1 MKYLLFDK
9 VERNY
14 NFIVFKIDFICW
26 LKYMVFLKRI
36 GLNIDVFFFL
46 IEVYNEYMYEFVW
59 KKGILEMLCKLMLMF
74 NEVID
79 FLCLDLNNKSVVEL
93 ILGIMGFGKI
103 YYVI

>member
-1 MKYLLFDK
+1 MNYLLFDK

-26 LKYMVFLKRI
+26 LKYMVFFKRI

-79 FLCLDLNNKSVVEL
+79 FLCLDLNSKSVVEL

>member
-1 MKYLLFDK
+1 
-9 VERNY
+9 
-14 NFIVFKIDFICW
+14 
-26 LKYMVFLKRI
+26 
-36 GLNIDVFFFL
+36 
-46 IEVYNEYMYEFVW
+46 
-59 KKGILEMLCKLMLMF
+59 MLMF